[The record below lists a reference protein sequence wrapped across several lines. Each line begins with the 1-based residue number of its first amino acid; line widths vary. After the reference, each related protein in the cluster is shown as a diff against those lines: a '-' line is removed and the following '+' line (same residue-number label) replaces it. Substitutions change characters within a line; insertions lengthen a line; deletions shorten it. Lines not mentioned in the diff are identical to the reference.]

1 MWGWRVIC
9 CGGLCVLVGR
19 VGLVGH
25 PWLVGDMS
33 LVAHV
38 WLVAHVQQVA
48 LGWLKGHVWLM
59 GHRRLVFVCGC

>member
-1 MWGWRVIC
+1 M
-9 CGGLCVLVGR
+9 GLAGHFLRWAVVLVGR